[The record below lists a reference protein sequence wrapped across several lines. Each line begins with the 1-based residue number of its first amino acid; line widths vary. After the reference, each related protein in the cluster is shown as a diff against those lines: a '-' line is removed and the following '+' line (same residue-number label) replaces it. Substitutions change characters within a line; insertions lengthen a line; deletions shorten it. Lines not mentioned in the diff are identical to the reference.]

1 MPEEVAVFKP
11 LKKIQLIEYRSYNGD
26 ELADIFNNLIDSV
39 NVLIEDYMEKYS
51 VE

>member
-11 LKKIQLIEYRSYNGD
+11 LKKLKYGAYVDTE
-26 ELADIFNNLIDSV
+26 LIDTL

-51 VE
+51 ID